1 MSEED
6 TSFSDID
13 EEEKQEGLESD
24 LDTNESVDSIVQPG
38 LEQEKEEEDEEEEEE
53 EEEEPT
59 TVGGR
64 DEDEDE
70 DEEELEVVE
79 IEEEPRPV
87 SRRSQRRKRAK
98 VKEPEPSVA
107 NIEKQLEKQANN
119 LTRLEQELQP
129 LRKLAKSSEMQSK
142 VIKDINSSV
151 KQLGK
156 QIIQIQKAIQKD
168 KRKGTGVEKVKT
180 RSKSKPKLKSKGKGR
195 SRRK

>member
-6 TSFSDID
+6 TSFSGID
-13 EEEKQEGLESD
+13 GEEKEGGLESD
-24 LDTNESVDSIVQPG
+24 LDTKGSVDSMEQPG
-38 LEQEKEEEDEEEEEE
+38 SEQEEEEEEE

-59 TVGGR
+59 TVVAIR
-64 DEDEDE
+64 DEDE
-70 DEEELEVVE
+70 DEEEELEVVE
-79 IEEEPRPV
+79 VEEPQPV
-87 SRRSQRRKRAK
+87 SRRSQRGKRAN
-98 VKEPEPSVA
+98 VREPGPSVA

-129 LRKLAKSSEMQSK
+129 LRKLAKSSDMQSK
-142 VIKDINSSV
+142 VIKDINNSV

-168 KRKGTGVEKVKT
+168 KGKGIGIEKVKNKSKSK
-180 RSKSKPKLKSKGKGR
+180 SKSKPKPKVKGR